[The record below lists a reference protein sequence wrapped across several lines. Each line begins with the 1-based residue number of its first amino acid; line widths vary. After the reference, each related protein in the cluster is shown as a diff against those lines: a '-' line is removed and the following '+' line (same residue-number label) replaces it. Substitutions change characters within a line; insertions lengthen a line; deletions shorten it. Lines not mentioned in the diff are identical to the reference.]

1 MVQFLIRRFVPD
13 YKQTGA
19 PAVRARY
26 GTLSGMTGIVLN
38 LLLFAFKCLAGFI
51 SGSIAVIADAF
62 NNLSDA
68 GSSVVT
74 LVGFRMAEAP
84 ADDEHPFGHGRIEYI
99 SGLVVSMAIIL
110 VGVELLKSSFDKI
123 LHPEA
128 TMLSLVPFVIL
139 LASIALKLWMSHF
152 NRTLAGIIDSS
163 AMRATAQDCLTDS
176 IATAAVAAGMI
187 ISHFT
192 GWTLDG
198 YIGLLV
204 ALFILYAG
212 FNTAKDSL
220 SPLLGQTPD
229 PEFVSSI
236 KETVL
241 SHPQVIGIH
250 DLIVHDYGPG
260 QRMVSLH
267 AEVRADEDILVIH
280 DVIDHIELELRARF
294 RCEATIHMD
303 PVDVRDEA
311 TALMRDRVRAL
322 IGEIDPAL
330 SIHDFRMVVSPSHTN
345 LIFDVLVPHR
355 FRLTHAQL
363 SHLIHERVQSME
375 GGTFF
380 AVIRIE
386 SGYTAKP

>member
-1 MVQFLIRRFVPD
+1 MINFLIRRFVRDFQRPQD
-13 YKQTGA
+13 
-19 PAVRARY
+19 PVVRARY
-26 GTLSGMTGIVLN
+26 GTLSGVAGIALN
-38 LLLFAFKCLAGFI
+38 LLLFALKCLAGAF

-99 SGLVVSMAIIL
+99 SGLIVSMAIML

-123 LHPEA
+123 LHPQV
-128 TMLSLVPFVIL
+128 TTLSALPFAILVVSIL
-139 LASIALKLWMSHF
+139 VKLWMSRF
-152 NRTLAGIIDSS
+152 NRVLSQRIDSS
-163 AMRATAQDCLTDS
+163 AMRATAQDSLNDA
-176 IATAAVAAGMI
+176 IATTAVAIGILIA
-187 ISHFT
+187 HFT
-192 GWTLDG
+192 DLMLDG

-212 FNTAKDSL
+212 VSTAKDSL

-229 PEFVSSI
+229 PDFVRQV

-241 SHPQVIGIH
+241 SHPEVIGIH

-260 QRMVSLH
+260 QCMISLH
-267 AEVRADEDILVIH
+267 AEVRADEDILVLH
-280 DVIDHIELELRARF
+280 DAIDHIELELRARF
-294 RCEATIHMD
+294 KCEATIHMD

-311 TALMRDRVRAL
+311 TAHMRARVEVVVR
-322 IGEIDPAL
+322 GIDPAL

-355 FRLTHAQL
+355 FRMNQAQL
-363 SHLIHERVQSME
+363 SREIHARVQAME
-375 GGTFF
+375 GGTYF

-386 SGYTAKP
+386 SGYTAKE

>member
-1 MVQFLIRRFVPD
+1 MIDFLIRRFVRDFQRPQD
-13 YKQTGA
+13 
-19 PAVRARY
+19 PVVRARY
-26 GTLSGMTGIVLN
+26 GTLSGVTGIALN
-38 LLLFAFKCLAGFI
+38 LLLFALKCLAGAL

-99 SGLVVSMAIIL
+99 SGLIVSMAIML

-123 LHPEA
+123 LHPQA
-128 TMLSLVPFVIL
+128 TTLSALPFAILVVSIL
-139 LASIALKLWMSHF
+139 VKLWMSRF
-152 NRTLAGIIDSS
+152 NRVLSQRIDSS
-163 AMRATAQDCLTDS
+163 AMRATAQDSLNDA
-176 IATAAVAAGMI
+176 IATTAVAIGILIA
-187 ISHFT
+187 HFT
-192 GWTLDG
+192 GLMLDG

-212 FNTAKDSL
+212 VSTAKDSL

-229 PEFVSSI
+229 PDFVRQV

-241 SHPQVIGIH
+241 SHPEVIGIH

-260 QRMVSLH
+260 QCMISLH
-267 AEVRADEDILVIH
+267 AEVRADEDILVLH
-280 DVIDHIELELRARF
+280 DAIDHIELELRARF
-294 RCEATIHMD
+294 KCEATIHMD

-311 TALMRDRVRAL
+311 TAQMRARVEAVVR
-322 IGEIDPAL
+322 GIDPAL

-355 FRLTHAQL
+355 FRMNQAQL
-363 SHLIHERVQSME
+363 SREIHARVQAME
-375 GGTFF
+375 GGTYF

-386 SGYTAKP
+386 SGYTAKE

>member
-1 MVQFLIRRFVPD
+1 MIDWLIRRFVPNFQHTQD
-13 YKQTGA
+13 
-19 PAVRARY
+19 PVVRARY
-26 GTLSGMTGIVLN
+26 GTLSGAVGIVLN
-38 LLLFAFKCLAGFI
+38 LLLFAFKCFAGML

-99 SGLVVSMAIIL
+99 SGLVVSLAIML

-123 LHPEA
+123 LHPV
-128 TMLSLVPFVIL
+128 TTTLSPLPFTIL
-139 LASIALKLWMSHF
+139 LVSILVKLWMNRL
-152 NRTLAGIIDSS
+152 NRTLADRIDSA
-163 AMRATAQDCLTDS
+163 AMRATAQDSLNDA
-176 IATAAVAAGMI
+176 IATAAVAVGILIA
-187 ISHFT
+187 HFT
-192 GWTLDG
+192 GLKLDG

-212 FNTAKDSL
+212 VNTAKDSL

-229 PEFVSSI
+229 PAFVHQI
-236 KETVL
+236 EETVL
-241 SHPQVIGIH
+241 SHPEVIGIH

-260 QRMVSLH
+260 QRMISLH

-280 DVIDHIELELRARF
+280 DAIDHIELELRARF
-294 RCEATIHMD
+294 QCEATIHMD

-311 TALMRDRVRAL
+311 TAQMHARVDEIIR
-322 IGEIDPAL
+322 GIDPVL

-345 LIFDVLVPHR
+345 LIFDVQVPHR
-355 FRLTHAQL
+355 FHMSSAQL
-363 SHLIHERVQSME
+363 SREIHERIHAME
-375 GGTFF
+375 GGVYF
-380 AVIRIE
+380 AVIRLE
-386 SGYTAKP
+386 SGYTSKD